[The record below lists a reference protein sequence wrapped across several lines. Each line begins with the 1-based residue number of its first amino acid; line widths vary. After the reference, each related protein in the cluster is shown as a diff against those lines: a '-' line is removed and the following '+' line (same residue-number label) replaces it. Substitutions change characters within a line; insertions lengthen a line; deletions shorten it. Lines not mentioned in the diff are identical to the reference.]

1 MAKNRTFSCVTDTR
15 NPERA
20 RKAHSARSG
29 SQSEHMIRFSLP
41 ARVFSHII
49 KAKKNPPPVGLEP
62 TTFELEVQHASPLRN
77 GGCCGGNKEYYS
89 SVRNYGETHLFP
101 G

>member
-1 MAKNRTFSCVTDTR
+1 MAKNRTFSCGTDKR

-29 SQSEHMIRFSLP
+29 TQSEHRIRFILL
-41 ARVFSHII
+41 ARRFSHII

-62 TTFELEVQHASPLRN
+62 TTFELEVQHASPLRH
-77 GGCCGGNKEYYS
+77 GGCCGGDKEYYS
-89 SVRNYGETHLFP
+89 PVPNYGETHLFP